1 MTIKRYVSYVWKTI
15 SRSSPT
21 ETFFHIRASVK
32 QPAQGKVDFRFDHPL
47 DLLLFA
53 TFLLDLLK
61 PQKDRPRL

>member
-1 MTIKRYVSYVWKTI
+1 MQFADRYVFY
-15 SRSSPT
+15 
-21 ETFFHIRASVK
+21 IRASVK
-32 QPAQGKVDFRFDHPL
+32 QPAQGKVDFGLDHPL